1 VGDHAF
7 AFGEYADMV
16 ADLTGPGD
24 CLNCGPREVNSLGA
38 SLIWFP
44 ASAHDYQFSLITRAD
59 RSP

>member
-1 VGDHAF
+1 
-7 AFGEYADMV
+7 MV

-24 CLNCGPREVNSLGA
+24 FLNGAPREVNCLGA